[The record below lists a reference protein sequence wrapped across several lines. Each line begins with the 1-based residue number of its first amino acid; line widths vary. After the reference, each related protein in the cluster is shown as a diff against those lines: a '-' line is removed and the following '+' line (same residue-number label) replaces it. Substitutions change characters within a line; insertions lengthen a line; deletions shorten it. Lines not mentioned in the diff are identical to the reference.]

1 MPLKIV
7 RHRLSGLIAV
17 AIAGFAAAV
26 TVGCGSGP
34 VAFTGGEVITMDDT
48 DRIVTAFGVEGDR
61 IAVVGTDEEVR
72 AWAERR
78 GAHEIELGGRTV
90 LPGFVDAHGHYPGE
104 GMFDVAVDLNAP
116 PIGDVE
122 TMDDLVA
129 RLTARASEVPEG
141 DWVVGMGFDDTLVD
155 ERRHPT
161 RDDLDR
167 VSTRHPVAVSH
178 ISGHLAVVN
187 SIGLERL
194 GFDASTPDPEG
205 GVIRRR
211 DGSTEPDGVL
221 EEMAMMPLT
230 PMLVPGFGDALTMF
244 RSAGERAL
252 SQGVTTV
259 QSGLTD
265 PNLVRILDWM
275 SWLGFIPVRMIVW
288 PDTQGGDAWV
298 AGDFEPPDWDVH
310 QMRVGAVKIVADGS
324 IQGYTG
330 YLSEPYHVPPE
341 DDPTYRGYP
350 RVARE
355 ELFELVDRY
364 HAAGLQLAIHGNG
377 DAAIDDILDAIE
389 AAQQKNPREDA
400 RHIVIHAQM
409 TREDQ
414 LDRMQALGV
423 VPSFFSLHTFYWGDR
438 HRTIFMGPERA
449 AQMSPAKG
457 ALDRGIPFTIH
468 CDAPVVPMEPL
479 RLVWAAV
486 NRKTRSDFVVGEDQ
500 RIPVMAALRAVTATP
515 AWQHF
520 EEGDK
525 GSIEA
530 GKLADFVVLSDSPLD
545 RPDTIDEIV
554 VLETWLGGERVYL
567 ADDVAPDGAQAG

>member
-1 MPLKIV
+1 MRPSPP
-7 RHRLSGLIAV
+7 HAAPPRLLAWLIA
-17 AIAGFAAAV
+17 ATALAFA
-26 TVGCGSGP
+26 TGCGP
-34 VAFTGGEVITMDDT
+34 ERVAFVGGEVLTMDGD
-48 DRIVTAFGVEGDR
+48 DRVVTAFGVEGDR
-61 IAVVGTDEEVR
+61 IAVVGSDADVR
-72 AWAERR
+72 AWAERA
-78 GAHEIELGGRTV
+78 GASEISLGGRTV
-90 LPGFVDAHGHYPGE
+90 LPGFVDAHGHFPGE
-104 GMFDVAVDLNAP
+104 GVYDFAVDLNAP

-122 TMDDLVA
+122 KMEDLVE
-129 RLTARASEVPEG
+129 RLRAKAAETAEG
-141 DWVVGMGFDDTLVD
+141 DWVVGFGFDDTLVD

-187 SIGLERL
+187 SMGLEQL

-211 DGSTEPDGVL
+211 AGSSEPDGVL
-221 EEMAMMPLT
+221 EETAMENLT
-230 PMLVPGFGDALTMF
+230 PKLWPGPTDILAMF

-252 SQGVTTV
+252 SRGVTTA
-259 QSGLTD
+259 QSGLAD
-265 PNLVRILDWM
+265 PALLQALDWL
-275 SWLGFIPVRMIVW
+275 SWLGLIPVRLVVW
-288 PDTQGGDAWV
+288 PDVQGGDAWV

-310 QMRVGAVKIVADGS
+310 RMRVGAVKIVGDGS

-330 YLSEPYHVPPE
+330 YLAQPYHVPPG

-350 RVARE
+350 RYSRE
-355 ELFELVDRY
+355 ELIALVDRY
-364 HAAGLQLAIHGNG
+364 HSAGLQLAIHGNG
-377 DAAIDDILDAIE
+377 DAAIDDILDAVE
-389 AAQQKNPREDA
+389 AAQKKTPREDT

-414 LDRMQALGV
+414 LERMRALGV

-438 HRTIFMGPERA
+438 HRTIFMGPARA
-449 AQMSPAKG
+449 ARMSPARS
-457 ALDRGIPFTIH
+457 ALDRGMPFTIH

-486 NRKTRSDFVVGEDQ
+486 NRRTRSDFVIGADQ
-500 RIPVMAALRAVTATP
+500 RIPVMAALRAVTATA

-520 EEGDK
+520 EEADK

-530 GKLADFVVLSDSPLD
+530 GKLADFVVLSDSPLG
-545 RPDTIDEIV
+545 RPESIHEIS
-554 VLETWLGGERVYL
+554 VLETWLGGERVF
-567 ADDVAPDGAQAG
+567 VAGEAEAGG